1 MTDMQQP
8 PMPELPHS
16 LASIQEKSQKLIAE
30 YLERREQDDGYRV
43 LDPMVIS
50 KTFQETVIKAMSKPE
65 AWMGEQ
71 MALWSDYLELWKR
84 TTERVLMNKET
95 EPVAA
100 PAPDDKRFKD
110 DLWVKN
116 YLFDFMKQCYLL
128 TSRHVQSAVKQV
140 EGLDP
145 HTAKKVAFYTR
156 QMVDALSPG
165 NFATTNPQVL
175 KATLESGGENLLKG
189 LSHML
194 EDLERGK
201 GKLRLKLTDLNAFRL
216 GENIA
221 ATPGKVVFQNDL
233 MQLLQFDP
241 STEKVR
247 KTPLLITPPW
257 INKFYIL
264 DLKPKN
270 SFIKWAVDQGHT
282 VFVISWVNPD
292 ESLAHKSFA
301 DYLLEGPLAAL
312 DAIEQATGEKQAN
325 IVGYC
330 IGGTLIAGTLAYMA
344 AKRDNRAKSAT
355 FFTSLVDFSDVGEL
369 SVFIDEEQLQLMEH
383 HMNQKGYLE
392 GSHMADA
399 FNLLREND
407 LIWSVVINNYLLGR
421 EPMPFDL
428 LYWNSDSTRMPAA
441 MHSFYLRNMYQ
452 RNLLKQPGGITLAG
466 VAIDLRKIKVPL
478 YFLSTREDH
487 IAPWKSTYGGTQ
499 LVSGPVRFVLGGSGH
514 IAGVINPPQAKKYCY
529 WTNEQLPKDP
539 EQWLAGAAQ
548 HEGSWWDDWAKWAAQ
563 FTGKQVPIRKPGGG
577 KLRPIE
583 NAPGSYVKLRIS

>member
-1 MTDMQQP
+1 MTDMQKP
-8 PMPELPHS
+8 PMPLTHS

-43 LDPMVIS
+43 LDPVVIGN
-50 KTFQETVIKAMSKPE
+50 TFQEMMIKAMSKPE
-65 AWMGEQ
+65 AWMVEQ
-71 MALWSDYLELWKR
+71 TALWSDYLELWKR

-110 DLWVKN
+110 DVWVKN
-116 YLFDFMKQCYLL
+116 YVFDFMKQCYLL

-145 HTAKKVAFYTR
+145 HTAKKAAFYTR

-194 EDLERGK
+194 EDLELGK
-201 GKLRLKLTDLNAFRL
+201 GKLRLKLTDLNAFKL

-221 ATPGKVVFQNDL
+221 TTPGKVVFQNDL

-241 STEKVR
+241 STEKVH

-270 SFIKWAVDQGHT
+270 SFIKWALEQGHT

-330 IGGTLIAGTLAYMA
+330 IGGTLVASTLAYMA

-383 HMNQKGYLE
+383 HMNLKGYME
-392 GSHMADA
+392 GSHMGDA
-399 FNLLREND
+399 FNLLKEND

-441 MHSFYLRNMYQ
+441 MHSFYLRSMYQ
-452 RNLLKQPGGITLAG
+452 RNLLKEPGGITLGG
-466 VAIDLRKIKVPL
+466 VPIDLRKVRVPL

-487 IAPWKSTYGGTQ
+487 IAPWKSTYAGTQ
-499 LVSGPVRFVLGGSGH
+499 LVSGPARFILGGSGH

-539 EQWLAGAAQ
+539 EQWLAGAAR
-548 HEGSWWDDWAKWAAQ
+548 HEGSWWDDWAKWVAQ
-563 FTGKQVPIRKPGGG
+563 FTGKQVPMRKPGGG
-577 KLRPIE
+577 KLKPIE

>member
-1 MTDMQQP
+1 MTDMQKP
-8 PMPELPHS
+8 PMPLTHS

-43 LDPMVIS
+43 LDPVVIG
-50 KTFQETVIKAMSKPE
+50 KTFQEMMIKAMSKPE
-65 AWMGEQ
+65 AWMVEQ
-71 MALWSDYLELWKR
+71 TALWSDYLELWKR

-110 DLWVKN
+110 DVWVKN
-116 YLFDFMKQCYLL
+116 YVFDFMKQCYLL

-145 HTAKKVAFYTR
+145 HTAKKAAFYTR

-194 EDLERGK
+194 EDLELGK
-201 GKLRLKLTDLNAFRL
+201 GKLRLKLTDLNAFKL

-221 ATPGKVVFQNDL
+221 TTPGKVVFQNDL

-241 STEKVR
+241 STEKVH

-270 SFIKWAVDQGHT
+270 SFIKWALEQGHT

-330 IGGTLIAGTLAYMA
+330 IGGTLVASTLAYMA

-383 HMNQKGYLE
+383 HMNLKGYME
-392 GSHMADA
+392 GSHMGDA
-399 FNLLREND
+399 FNLLKEND

-428 LYWNSDSTRMPAA
+428 LYWNSDSTRMPAT
-441 MHSFYLRNMYQ
+441 MHSFYLRSMYQ
-452 RNLLKQPGGITLAG
+452 RNLLKEPGGITLGG
-466 VAIDLRKIKVPL
+466 VPIDLRKVRVPL

-487 IAPWKSTYGGTQ
+487 IAPWKSTYAGTQ
-499 LVSGPVRFVLGGSGH
+499 LVSGPARFILGGSGH

-539 EQWLAGAAQ
+539 EQWLAGAAR
-548 HEGSWWDDWAKWAAQ
+548 HEGSWWDDWAKWVAQ
-563 FTGKQVPIRKPGGG
+563 FTGKQVPMRKPGGG
-577 KLRPIE
+577 KLKPIE

>member
-1 MTDMQQP
+1 MTDMQKP
-8 PMPELPHS
+8 PMPLTHS

-43 LDPMVIS
+43 LDPVVIGN
-50 KTFQETVIKAMSKPE
+50 TFQEMMIKAMSKPE
-65 AWMGEQ
+65 AWMVEQ
-71 MALWSDYLELWKR
+71 TALWSDYLELWKR

-110 DLWVKN
+110 DVWVKN
-116 YLFDFMKQCYLL
+116 YVFDFMKQCYLL

-145 HTAKKVAFYTR
+145 HTAKKAAFYTR

-194 EDLERGK
+194 EDLELGK
-201 GKLRLKLTDLNAFRL
+201 GKLRLKLTDLNAFKL

-221 ATPGKVVFQNDL
+221 TTPGKVVFQNDL

-241 STEKVR
+241 STEKVH

-270 SFIKWAVDQGHT
+270 SFIKWALEQGHT

-330 IGGTLIAGTLAYMA
+330 IGGTLVASTLAYMA

-383 HMNQKGYLE
+383 HMNLKGYME
-392 GSHMADA
+392 GSHMGDA
-399 FNLLREND
+399 FNLLKEND

-441 MHSFYLRNMYQ
+441 MHSFYLRSMYQ
-452 RNLLKQPGGITLAG
+452 RNLLKEPGGITLGG
-466 VAIDLRKIKVPL
+466 VPIDLRKVRVPL

-487 IAPWKSTYGGTQ
+487 IAPWKSTYAGTQ
-499 LVSGPVRFVLGGSGH
+499 LVSGQARFILGGSGH

-539 EQWLAGAAQ
+539 EQWLAGAAR
-548 HEGSWWDDWAKWAAQ
+548 HEGSWWDDWARWVAQ
-563 FTGKQVPIRKPGGG
+563 FTGKQVPMRKPGGG
-577 KLRPIE
+577 KLKPIE